1 MSTTT
6 GKATSKNSL
15 MEFTWSVQ
23 PQAAALV
30 QGWIDNFR
38 EELPAIENLASRL
51 YHETGTRLVDW
62 VDHLCIPA
70 GEAPEE
76 QLSELGF
83 LADQE
88 GELQIWRH
96 MQGMFPTIVVAP
108 SKTRRLAIKVE
119 SVADFASA
127 WQLDDSVS
135 IIGAPLAPWREIRVA
150 AEQNVELLAVERH
163 GYRGFERQDLS
174 PDDAQAVL
182 CHGETLRRRR
192 RDFATYEEG
201 FEHTSQ
207 LIAAAKRD
215 LGIHRTCDLFF
226 AAERE
231 YWQRRNRAARVQKA
245 RQDVLGL
252 GWANHDHH
260 TYRSSRTAFR
270 HLIAIL
276 EELGFVC
283 RERFYAGREAGWGAQ
298 VIEQPTAGVVI
309 FADVDLLPEEV
320 TGDFAHEPL
329 AELDKLG
336 TVGLWC
342 MLHGDAFLQAGMHHL
357 ECQFDFDAARAQLK
371 SAGVDSMQPFTDFT
385 HLRQAF
391 TTGEIWPVAESRI
404 GSALAGGFITLAQAE
419 KFRQSGALGSHLE
432 ILERNDGYKGFNQT
446 GISEIISRTDPRKA
460 N

>member
-6 GKATSKNSL
+6 GKATSGNSL

-30 QGWIDNFR
+30 QGLIDDFR
-38 EELPAIENLASRL
+38 SDLPAIENLASRL

-62 VDHLCIPA
+62 IDHLWLPA
-70 GEAPEE
+70 GHAQAE

-83 LADQE
+83 LADRE
-88 GELQIWRH
+88 GPLTVWRH
-96 MQGMFPTIVVAP
+96 MQGMFPTIVVSP
-108 SKTRRLAIKVE
+108 GKTRRLAIKVE
-119 SVADFASA
+119 SVADVAAA
-127 WQLDDSVS
+127 WKLDDSLS
-135 IIGAPLAPWREIRVA
+135 ITGAPLSALREVRVA
-150 AEQNVELLAVERH
+150 AAGDVELVAVERH
-163 GYRGFERQDLS
+163 GYRGFEAQDIS
-174 PDDAQAVL
+174 PDTAQAVL
-182 CHGETLRRRR
+182 CHGETFRRRR
-192 RDFATYEEG
+192 RTFATDEAG
-201 FEHTSQ
+201 FAHTSK
-207 LIAAAKRD
+207 LIAVAKRD
-215 LGIHRTCDLFF
+215 LGIHRACDLFF

-231 YWQRRNRAARVQKA
+231 YWERRNRAARVQKA
-245 RQDVLGL
+245 RQDALGL

-260 TYRSSRTAFR
+260 TYRSSRTAFH
-270 HLIAIL
+270 HLIAVL

-329 AELDKLG
+329 LELEKLG

-342 MLHGDAFLQAGMHHL
+342 KLHGDAFLQAGMHHL

-371 SAGVDSMQPFTDFT
+371 AVGVDSMQPFTDFT

-391 TTGEIWPVAESRI
+391 TTGEIWPVDEARI
-404 GSALAGGFITLAQAE
+404 GVALAGGFLTLAQAE

-446 GISEIISRTDPRKA
+446 GISEIISRTDPRRG
-460 N
+460 